1 MRLVIFCKS
10 YVYLSFIEDN
20 SKKPT
25 IVLTW
30 YFNRGES
37 GLLKF
42 RCFFSLQSFRLGTEG
57 ITYKFIGICYF
68 SACVTRHQKWD
79 CGTCPQIHNKTSCK
93 SCHDGLSARIQ
104 IPCWIT
110 VQFRT
115 AYTCFLP
122 PILWNRNS
130 VGQYWRCRICRHGFQ
145 NGGPKNKEWSCQFL
159 NPVKNW

>member
-68 SACVTRHQKWD
+68 SACVTRHQKWH

-93 SCHDGLSARIQ
+93 SCHDGLSARNGYRFHVES
-104 IPCWIT
+104 PS
-110 VQFRT
+110 
-115 AYTCFLP
+115 
-122 PILWNRNS
+122 NS
-130 VGQYWRCRICRHGFQ
+130 VPLTPVFCLPFFAMEIPWVSIDAAEFADTVFKTAARKTR
-145 NGGPKNKEWSCQFL
+145 NGRVNS
-159 NPVKNW
+159 